1 MTFTPISLEAYG
13 LKNKINLIMFKKLP
27 LFCIAFTTIVLVS
40 ISSSAKSVYPVVN
53 KKHSVVVD
61 KRGNC
66 VRSQWVADQCCDP
79 CGFELPTVEAPAPA
93 EPVAKYIM
101 KEKVVTY
108 VDLIRQSI
116 YFEIDKHN
124 IDADDRA
131 RMDEVIQ
138 EIQKSDG
145 VKAVRLVGYADR
157 YASDEYNVNLSRNRA
172 KNALSYFQ
180 SRGYFVTEK
189 VDFAF
194 MGENRPVTSCPT
206 TLPRDAQVACLQADR
221 RVDIEVEVLNNR
233 IDTVKELVYVD
244 PQGNIINVDEDNSL
258 KGYQYQA
265 PEGVVFEDLNS
276 LNK

>member
-1 MTFTPISLEAYG
+1 MY
-13 LKNKINLIMFKKLP
+13 KKLSIFS
-27 LFCIAFTTIVLVS
+27 LVLVS
-40 ISSSAKSVYPVVN
+40 ATFFANSALAKSIYPATT
-53 KKHSVVVD
+53 KSGSIIVD
-61 KRGNC
+61 KNGNC
-66 VRSQWVADQCCDP
+66 VRTAWVADQCCDP
-79 CGFELPTVEAPAPA
+79 CGFDLPQVAPPPPA

-116 YFEIDKHN
+116 YFKIDKHN

-131 RMDEVIQ
+131 RMNEVIN

-145 VKAVRLVGYADR
+145 IKAVRLVGYADR
-157 YASDEYNVNLSRNRA
+157 YASDDYNVKLSRNRA

-180 SRGYFVTEK
+180 SNGYFVNDQ

-206 TLPRDAQVACLQADR
+206 TLPRNQQVACLQADR
-221 RVDIEVEVLNNR
+221 RVDIEVEVYNNR

-244 PQGNIINVDEDNSL
+244 PQGNIIAVDEDNSL
-258 KGYQYQA
+258 KGYKYEA
-265 PEGVVFEDLNS
+265 PEGVKFEDLNA
-276 LNK
+276 LR